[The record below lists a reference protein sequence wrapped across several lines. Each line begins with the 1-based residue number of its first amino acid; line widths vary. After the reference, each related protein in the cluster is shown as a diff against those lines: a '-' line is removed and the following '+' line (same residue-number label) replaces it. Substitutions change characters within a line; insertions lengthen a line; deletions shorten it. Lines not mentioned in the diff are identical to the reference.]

1 MNALLLPGVNALE
14 RFSFARKFQLLALL
28 FLLPLCYAAW
38 SIGDNYLGK
47 LRVVDDERSGV
58 LQLQALDR
66 VERQLLGQRNLT
78 ARWKATERNR
88 QASDETQAAF
98 SRLQQADG
106 ELDEALQALQQVLAA
121 EGASKQVLADLQALQ
136 GERDGLRAQALGSV
150 GWWPDAYDR
159 FTLAQQRLAA
169 LREQIA
175 TDSGLILDPWL

>member
-98 SRLQQADG
+98 SRLQQ
-106 ELDEALQALQQVLAA
+106 L
-121 EGASKQVLADLQALQ
+121 S
-136 GERDGLRAQALGSV
+136 
-150 GWWPDAYDR
+150 
-159 FTLAQQRLAA
+159 
-169 LREQIA
+169 
-175 TDSGLILDPWL
+175 LIHI